1 MTPLIKHE
9 NFFTFLKKP
18 PPVSSS
24 FDGSHPMR
32 QIRSRARA
40 AVALTLA
47 IVAYAGATATYDY
60 KPGEFLVIDGG
71 TSPDKKFSIVT
82 GENKAGEFGV
92 YLRDAHTKKLIGQL
106 EEVATDLDSAPD
118 AYHAHWAPDSKHV
131 GITSR
136 ADRHWAINAIYRIE
150 NRRAYPVKT
159 PELLCHAVPEF
170 CQLTKALG
178 GALTSDEIYADYGT
192 PKPWKARQNSSYS
205 GIVKWISPT
214 RFVVSE
220 ESQWRVKERDPS
232 ATLGQYG
239 ETEKLEHESGES
251 AALYHVWFDAEGECE
266 LLPNDKSQVLNT
278 EPVKEQKNS
287 E

>member
-1 MTPLIKHE
+1 M
-9 NFFTFLKKP
+9 
-18 PPVSSS
+18 
-24 FDGSHPMR
+24 
-32 QIRSRARA
+32 
-40 AVALTLA
+40 
-47 IVAYAGATATYDY
+47 YDY

-92 YLRDAHTKKLIGQL
+92 YLRDAQTKKLIGQL
-106 EEVATDLDSAPD
+106 EEVATGLDSAPD

-136 ADRHWAINAIYRIE
+136 DDRHWADNAIYRIE

-170 CQLTKALG
+170 CQLTKELG
-178 GALTSDEIYADYGT
+178 GALTSDQIYAEDTG
-192 PKPWKARQNSSYS
+192 KPWKARQNSSYS
-205 GIVKWISPT
+205 AIVKWISPT

-220 ESQWRVKERDPS
+220 ESQWQVKERDPS

-239 ETEKLEHESGES
+239 TGGKIEDESGDS
-251 AALYHVWFDAEGECE
+251 ADLYDVWFNAEGECE
-266 LLPNDKSQVLNT
+266 LLPADKTRVLST
-278 EPVKEQKNS
+278 QPVKEQKTN

>member
-1 MTPLIKHE
+1 MRL
-9 NFFTFLKKP
+9 FF
-18 PPVSSS
+18 S
-24 FDGSHPMR
+24 FF
-32 QIRSRARA
+32 
-40 AVALTLA
+40 A
-47 IVAYAGATATYDY
+47 IVGCAIGCSVSVLIANLMRNFRTQIAIIGALILALVAGAGATATYDY

-71 TSPDKKFSIVT
+71 TSPDKKFSIVS

-106 EEVATDLDSAPD
+106 EEVATGLDSAPD

-136 ADRHWAINAIYRIE
+136 ADRHWGINSIYRIE

-170 CQLTKALG
+170 CHLTKELG

-205 GIVKWISPT
+205 AIVKWISPT

-220 ESQWRVKERDPS
+220 ESQWQVKERDPS

-239 ETEKLEHESGES
+239 EAEKLEHESGDS
-251 AALYHVWFDAEGECE
+251 NDLYHVWFDAEGECE
-266 LLPNDKSQVLNT
+266 LLPADKTRVLST
-278 EPVKEQKNS
+278 QPVKEQKTN